1 MNHPV
6 SDMFEPDEE
15 TMVLE
20 IVRGFFDIPSEEMV
34 KIGDLIKNLLFN
46 LVTGSE
52 EEAMSN
58 LKVALEGLP
67 TEHVLLAG
75 MFVSGLLRCNLAQ
88 QIEQQYARAKA
99 EGDVEP
105 NCDAFRE

>member
-1 MNHPV
+1 
-6 SDMFEPDEE
+6 
-15 TMVLE
+15 MVLE

-46 LVTGSE
+46 PVTGSE
-52 EEAMSN
+52 VEAMSN
-58 LKVALEGLP
+58 LKVALEDLP
-67 TEHVLLAG
+67 TVQVLLAG

-99 EGDVEP
+99 EGDVVP
-105 NCDAFRE
+105 SCDAFRE

>member
-20 IVRGFFDIPSEEMV
+20 IVRGFFAIPSEEMM
-34 KIGDLIKNLLFN
+34 KIGDLTKKLLFSP
-46 LVTGSE
+46 VTGSE
-52 EEAMSN
+52 EEAMGR
-58 LKVALEGLP
+58 LKEALEDLP
-67 TEHVLLAG
+67 KEHVLLAG
-75 MFVSGLLRCNLAQ
+75 MFASGLLRCNLAQ
-88 QIEQQYARAKA
+88 QIGQQYARAKA